1 MNQYQQLAVALE
13 RLESSMRA
21 GDLWRQERPPEE
33 AFKSAEPFC
42 IDTMTLPQWLRFV
55 FCARLR
61 ESIEHGS
68 ALPQQSQVAPA
79 AELQLQGLSTGRR
92 VPVLESLH
100 DIDHVLNTGYLREQA
115 SS

>member
-1 MNQYQQLAVALE
+1 MTQHQQLAVALE

-21 GDLWRQERPPEE
+21 GDLWKQEPPPEE
-33 AFKSAEPFC
+33 AFESSEPFC

-55 FCARLR
+55 LCARLR
-61 ESIEHGS
+61 ESLEQGS
-68 ALPQQSQVAPA
+68 ALPQQSQIAPA

-92 VPVLESLH
+92 LPVLESLH
-100 DIDHVLNTGYLREQA
+100 DIDHVLNTGHLREQA